1 MKINFNRLTSI
12 SLRQKITDIFVTAL
26 KETNNKNNMSVNI
39 TIVGEKTIKNL
50 NKEYRNV
57 DRVTDV
63 LSFPLN
69 DEEDYLSS
77 EFKLEQVCTDLGDIV
92 ICLKKAKQQAQ
103 EYGHS
108 EEREICFL
116 ALHGLLHLIG
126 FDHITKKQES
136 EMFYIQEKV
145 LKKNNIGR

>member
-1 MKINFNRLTSI
+1 MKINFNRLTNI
-12 SLRQKITDIFVTAL
+12 SLRQKITDIFATAL

-50 NKEYRNV
+50 NREYRKV

-69 DEEDYLSS
+69 DEEDYVSQ
-77 EFKLEQVCTDLGDIV
+77 EFKLDQVCTDLGDIV

-116 ALHGLLHLIG
+116 ALHGLLHLLG
-126 FDHITKKQES
+126 FDHMTKQQES